1 MPRPLRSVRT
11 MTNPINARSAT
22 EQGSASRAALLVTP
36 GRLPYDM
43 VWQTQ
48 RAWVEHRLRDRH
60 PDALL
65 LLEHDPIITMGRRT
79 TSQHR
84 EEAARVIAAHD
95 IPLLEVDR
103 GGSITYHGPGQLV
116 AYPIVR
122 LAPPCYGPKA
132 YVARLETIVIR
143 TLAEWGIEGFLR
155 PGLHGVW
162 VSPSHPLKIAS
173 IGVRIVKG
181 VTMHGLALNVSMDL
195 TPFRWITPCGVDGC
209 KVTSMAELLGRAMV
223 VNDVRTR
230 LAHWFAVLFQW
241 TWLEHRWTL
250 HSPLERLCHA
260 E

>member
-1 MPRPLRSVRT
+1 MADPVNGSLSSQETGSVD
-11 MTNPINARSAT
+11 P
-22 EQGSASRAALLVTP
+22 ALLVTP
-36 GRLPYDM
+36 GRLPYEL

-48 RAWVEHRLRDRH
+48 LVWVEHRLFNRH

-65 LLEHDPIITMGRRT
+65 LLEHDPVFTMGRRT
-79 TSQHR
+79 TQQHR
-84 EEAARVIAAHD
+84 EQATQVIAAHGV
-95 IPLLEVDR
+95 PLIEVDR

-122 LAPPCYGPKA
+122 LAPPCHGPKA

-143 TLAEWGIEGFLR
+143 TLAEWDIKGFLR

-162 VSPSHPLKIAS
+162 VDPSHPRKIAS

-195 TPFRWITPCGVDGC
+195 APFHWITPCGIDGC
-209 KVTSMAELLGRAMV
+209 EVTSMADLLGRTIV
-223 VNDVRTR
+223 IDDVRSR
-230 LAHWFAVLFQW
+230 LAHWFALLFQW
-241 TWLEHRWTL
+241 TWIEHRQTL
-250 HSPLERLCHA
+250 HSPPERFCHA